1 MDGQN
6 YRCPACLESFAE
18 GTVCPHCGFDG
29 YRVEQAPFLKI
40 GSVLKVRYRIG
51 RVQSSNGESAVYLA
65 FDKEKKV
72 KVYIREFF
80 PQSVCSRTEEGMNI
94 AVLAGGEE
102 AYLNGKKRFQLLA
115 GQLIQK
121 PQPGIL
127 PVLDLFSENNTV
139 YSVLQHCPGGTLK
152 QLVERKGSPLSWNQS
167 KRIFQPVLDALIEL
181 RALHIGHYGISP
193 ENLYIFPDGTMKLGG
208 FCTDTIRRTE
218 QDFAPELFPGCA
230 ALEQYTP
237 NSPLSEA
244 TDVYGITACLFYSL
258 TGTLPPE
265 ADRRK
270 YDQRL
275 LISSS
280 MLEVIPPFVVSI
292 LAAGLQVFADKR
304 PQTLADLRKR
314 MDPASEEMPVA
325 KQPACSEAKPA
336 EEAPRKKL
344 HARLPDFM
352 AALIAFLVSA
362 VILTRVLV
370 TYVKNDPDYP
380 YIDFDFSLFS
390 SSAGVAPSSSEG
402 SEAVSSEEVSSEPV
416 SSEAV
421 SSIPEGWVEIPNYVG
436 KSYASLLQNGTFRIL
451 LAEYVFSDEYDEGL
465 IVSQSLTGYAMPGSA
480 IAVTVSRGSLQREMP
495 NIIGMSKENAQAEL
509 SVRGFVMGKVM
520 QERNDGLPNGTVIRF
535 TDSSIQ
541 AGEKY
546 DYGTVVEIVVSYRT
560 DPETD

>member
-127 PVLDLFSENNTV
+127 PVLDLFGENNTV

-509 SVRGFVMGKVM
+509 SVRGFVMGKVT

>member
-40 GSVLKVRYRIG
+40 GSVLKIRYRIG

-127 PVLDLFSENNTV
+127 PVLDLFGENNTV

-436 KSYASLLQNGTFRIL
+436 KSYASLSQNGTFRIL

-509 SVRGFVMGKVM
+509 SVRGFVMGKVT

>member
-40 GSVLKVRYRIG
+40 GSVLKIRYRIG

-127 PVLDLFSENNTV
+127 PVLDLFGENNTV

-336 EEAPRKKL
+336 EETPRKKL

-509 SVRGFVMGKVM
+509 SVRGFVMGKVT

>member
-127 PVLDLFSENNTV
+127 PVLDLFGENNTV

-336 EEAPRKKL
+336 EETPRKKL

-362 VILTRVLV
+362 VILTRVLI

-436 KSYASLLQNGTFRIL
+436 KSYASLSQNGTFRIL

-495 NIIGMSKENAQAEL
+495 NIIGMSKENAQAKL
-509 SVRGFVMGKVM
+509 SVCGFVMGKVT

>member
-127 PVLDLFSENNTV
+127 PVLDLFGENNTV

-362 VILTRVLV
+362 VILTRVLI

-509 SVRGFVMGKVM
+509 SVRGFVMGKVT